1 MQISCSFEN
10 HKKKY
15 REVSMSMAYSEVSS
29 RSTLKINEDL
39 MMGIGTELVYLVPS
53 SLSFQHNYKNL
64 SEFEDRAITDKT
76 TNKVSMI
83 VPLDTSLKIYA
94 YRFTENYSLAD
105 LNTEPRTPISL
116 GESSSFSVSESTSS
130 LTIKLVITPIGIP
143 GFFISDRSS
152 DNITQGESVI
162 FTVKLNTHPKETVT
176 VPVAIDNTSI
186 ASLSLNTLTYTPINW
201 ATPQTVI
208 LTSDNNSNYSDNITL
223 KTTLGTSSSEDS
235 DYNGLSSSFSI
246 ISISHKW
253 LLIAKQIGI
262 SDSDPLFSS
271 NARSSYLQ
279 NDNDSSQS
287 IFMSIGNL
295 DKTKYSLN
303 GKYNF
308 KLIWGGKEVD
318 SSGINK
324 EVYWTQTS
332 WLTESTI
339 TGFSEIGTSGY
350 VTNNYGQGFF
360 GLGKST
366 SNNCVLDG
374 DGSTHKN
381 WWNCVGVVK
390 RYHKTIPGPL
400 GKKASSMYLYI
411 RTP

>member
-1 MQISCSFEN
+1 MRSISTDAN
-10 HKKKY
+10 
-15 REVSMSMAYSEVSS
+15 
-29 RSTLKINEDL
+29 I
-39 MMGIGTELVYLVPS
+39 TEI
-53 SLSFQHNYKNL
+53 F
-64 SEFEDRAITDKT
+64 
-76 TNKVSMI
+76 
-83 VPLDTSLKIYA
+83 
-94 YRFTENYSLAD
+94 SLAD
-105 LNTEPRTPISL
+105 LDTESRTAISR
-116 GESSSFSVSESTSS
+116 GESTSFRVSESTSS

-279 NDNDSSQS
+279 NDNDSSQ
-287 IFMSIGNL
+287 
-295 DKTKYSLN
+295 
-303 GKYNF
+303 
-308 KLIWGGKEVD
+308 
-318 SSGINK
+318 
-324 EVYWTQTS
+324 
-332 WLTESTI
+332 
-339 TGFSEIGTSGY
+339 
-350 VTNNYGQGFF
+350 
-360 GLGKST
+360 
-366 SNNCVLDG
+366 
-374 DGSTHKN
+374 
-381 WWNCVGVVK
+381 
-390 RYHKTIPGPL
+390 
-400 GKKASSMYLYI
+400 
-411 RTP
+411 

>member
-1 MQISCSFEN
+1 MTID
-10 HKKKY
+10 
-15 REVSMSMAYSEVSS
+15 YSEGSS
-29 RSTLKINEDL
+29 RSTSKINEKL

-53 SLSFQHNYKNL
+53 SMSFQNSYKNL
-64 SEFEDRAITDKT
+64 SPFEARAITDNA
-76 TNKVSMI
+76 TNKVTLS

-94 YRFTENYSLAD
+94 YRFTESYSLAD
-105 LNTEPRTPISL
+105 LNTESKTPISR
-116 GESSSFSVSESTSS
+116 GESTSFRISESTSS
-130 LTIKLVITPIGIP
+130 LTIKLTITPIGTP
-143 GFFISDRSS
+143 GLFISDRSS
-152 DNITQGESVI
+152 DNITQGESVT
-162 FTVKLNTHPKETVT
+162 FTVKLNTQPKETVT

-186 ASLSLNTLTYTPINW
+186 ASLSLNSLSFSPINW
-201 ATPQTVI
+201 STTQTVT
-208 LTSDNNSNYSDNITL
+208 LTGDNNSNYSDNITL
-223 KTTLGTSSSEDS
+223 KTTIGTSSSEDS

-287 IFMSIGNL
+287 IYMSIGNL

-324 EVYWTQTS
+324 EV
-332 WLTESTI
+332 
-339 TGFSEIGTSGY
+339 
-350 VTNNYGQGFF
+350 
-360 GLGKST
+360 
-366 SNNCVLDG
+366 
-374 DGSTHKN
+374 
-381 WWNCVGVVK
+381 
-390 RYHKTIPGPL
+390 
-400 GKKASSMYLYI
+400 
-411 RTP
+411 